1 MLAFFYKHQ
10 KKFIGLV
17 IVGVCV
23 SGIGIGWGRYPGE
36 SASNGSRKVVFSVP
50 GKKYSEREFL
60 AIKRFF
66 MNEAYPFTGNPQ
78 EWNFLNEGLL
88 TERFLTNK
96 IGEKLF
102 LKIYSQDY
110 PAFNK
115 EKRYQAYRRFDTPFI
130 SSEEVWKSSAPRLYQ
145 ALTTLQEIDNPVS
158 PEGFVARVQLFL
170 EEKKFPHYILK
181 QMLEYR
187 RQMFNLPQD
196 AALAQGKD
204 LRLFGYKNISDW
216 FGDAYVSAAV
226 EALLRFVNEQK
237 KNIAMPSLKEAR
249 QDFEDKAQQAF
260 TKLTKHAGLTL
271 SFDQFVASYFDFLG
285 VSESEFFN
293 MYREI
298 LLCKRAFLQLEGS
311 VTFDYRPLQ
320 EFFSMGKDSTSVE
333 MVKLPREYQF
343 KNREDLEAFETYIS
357 LVGVPVKDCLDVP
370 RFTLPIKTIKAKEP
384 RLVGRRFLVSY
395 KSIHLQDL
403 ETKVPMVEV
412 HQWQQNPE
420 NFQTLLQQFPKI
432 ETCNSSKDFQTLKP
446 SLLEK
451 IYSFTRKE
459 ILRAHPK
466 RILESLAQCKHESHE
481 IFLSSGKDSIL
492 EGILDGDKLAAL
504 LLDNELLEAYS
515 QDGEHYYTFV
525 VNTCF
530 EGEEVIPYREVLRKD
545 LAKALVS
552 SHKNS
557 SHIDKVISALKSH
570 YQEEE
575 NEHLWQKRLWSLV
588 KEHKEGTY
596 QAGTLSWNLEK
607 SIKIFTRG
615 DQSIPQPYSQL
626 ASMEE
631 GTLSN
636 IEFNPEEGP
645 FFYKCLSHQTCVDP
659 ASVEKLFLAKGHL
672 NEEILGNYIERFIDE
687 GVR

>member
-36 SASNGSRKVVFSVP
+36 SSRGSKKVVFSVP
-50 GKKYSEREFL
+50 GKKYSEKEFL
-60 AIKRFF
+60 AFKRFF
-66 MNEAYPFTGNPQ
+66 TNEAYPFTGNPQ

-96 IGEKLF
+96 LGEKLF
-102 LKIYSQDY
+102 LKVYSQNY
-110 PAFNK
+110 PAFKK
-115 EKRYQAYRRFDTPFI
+115 EKNYQAYRRFDTPFI

-145 ALTTLQEIDNPVS
+145 ALIALQEIHDPVS

-170 EEKKFPHYILK
+170 EEKKFPHYILR

-196 AALAQGKD
+196 PALAQGKD
-204 LRLFGYKNISDW
+204 LHLFGYRNISDW

-237 KNIAMPSLKEAR
+237 KHVAMPSLKEAQ
-249 QDFEDKAQQAF
+249 QDFQDKARQAF
-260 TKLTKHAGLTL
+260 TKLSKHAGLTL
-271 SFDQFVASYFDFLG
+271 SFDQFVASYFDFMG

-293 MYREI
+293 IYREI

-320 EFFSMGKDSTSVE
+320 EFFSMGRDSTSVE

-343 KNREDLEAFETYIS
+343 KNKEDLEAFEIYIS
-357 LVGVPVKDCLDVP
+357 LVGEPIKDCLSVP
-370 RFTLPIKTIKAKEP
+370 RYTLPIKTIKAKEP

-395 KSIHLQDL
+395 KSVKLQDL

-420 NFQTLLQQFPKI
+420 NFQVLLQQFPKI
-432 ETCNSSKDFQTLKP
+432 ETCSSSKDFQTLKP
-446 SLLEK
+446 SLVEK

-459 ILRAHPK
+459 ILRSSPK
-466 RILESLAQCKHESHE
+466 RIMEGLAQCEQKNHEV
-481 IFLSSGKDSIL
+481 FLSSGKDSVL
-492 EGILDGDKLAAL
+492 EGILDGNELAKL
-504 LLDNELLEAYS
+504 LLDNEVVEAYS

-525 VNTCF
+525 VDTCF
-530 EGEEVIPYREVLRKD
+530 EGEEVISYREVLRKG

-552 SHKNS
+552 SHKHI
-557 SHIDKVISALKSH
+557 SHIDRVVAALKSR

-575 NEHLWQKRLWSLV
+575 NSNLWQKRLWSLIE
-588 KEHKEGTY
+588 EHRKGTY
-596 QAGTLSWNLEK
+596 QPGTLSWNLEK

-615 DQSIPQPYSQL
+615 DQNIPQPYPVL

-631 GTLSN
+631 GALSSV
-636 IEFNPEEGP
+636 EFNSDEGP
-645 FFYKCLSHQTCVDP
+645 FFYKCLSHQRCVEP
-659 ASVEKLFLAKGHL
+659 ASVEKLFLTKNHL
-672 NEEILGNYIERFIDE
+672 NEEILGSYIEHFIDE

>member
-1 MLAFFYKHQ
+1 M
-10 KKFIGLV
+10 GLV
-17 IVGVCV
+17 IVGVCI
-23 SGIGIGWGRYPGE
+23 SGIGVGWGRYPGE
-36 SASNGSRKVVFSVP
+36 ATRKGANKVVFSVP
-50 GKKYSEREFL
+50 GKRYSEREFL

-66 MNEAYPFTGNPQ
+66 VNEAYPFTGNPT

-102 LKIYSQDY
+102 LKVYSQDY
-110 PAFNK
+110 PAFKK
-115 EKRYQAYRRFDTPFI
+115 EKRYQPYRRFDSPFI

-145 ALTTLQEIDNPVS
+145 ALTTLQEIENPVS

-196 AALAQGKD
+196 AVLAQGKD
-204 LRLFGYKNISDW
+204 LRLFGYRNISDW
-216 FGDAYVSAAV
+216 FGEAYVSAAV

-249 QDFEDKAQQAF
+249 QDFQDKAQQAF
-260 TKLTKHAGLTL
+260 TKLSKHAGLAL
-271 SFDQFVASYFDFLG
+271 SFDEFVASYFDFLG
-285 VSESEFFN
+285 VSEPEFFN

-298 LLCKRAFLQLEGS
+298 LLCKRAFLHLEGS

-343 KNREDLEAFETYIS
+343 KSKDDLEAFETYIS
-357 LVGVPVKDCLDVP
+357 LVGVPVQNCLDVP
-370 RFTLPIKTIKAKEP
+370 RFVLPIKTIKAKEP

-395 KSIHLQDL
+395 KSIKLGDL

-420 NFQTLLQQFPKI
+420 NFQVLLQQFPKI
-432 ETCNSSKDFQTLKP
+432 ETCNSSKDFQSLKP
-446 SLLEK
+446 SLIEK
-451 IYSFTRKE
+451 IHSFTRKE
-459 ILRAHPK
+459 ILRAHPE
-466 RILESLAQCKHESHE
+466 RILEGLAQSKHESHE
-481 IFLSSGKDSIL
+481 VFLSSGKDSIL
-492 EGILDGDKLAAL
+492 EGILDGNELAML
-504 LLDNELLEAYS
+504 LLENESLEAYS
-515 QDGEHYYTFV
+515 QDGEHYYSFIV
-525 VNTCF
+525 DTCF
-530 EGEEVIPYREVLRKD
+530 EAEEVIPYREVLRKG
-545 LAKALVS
+545 LAKTLVS
-552 SHKNS
+552 SHRNS
-557 SHIDKVISALKSH
+557 SHMDKVVSALKSR

-575 NEHLWQKRLWSLV
+575 SANLWQKRLWSLME
-588 KEHKEGTY
+588 EHREGTY
-596 QAGTLSWNLEK
+596 QAGTLPWNFEK

-615 DQSIPQPYSQL
+615 DRSIPKPYSVL

-631 GTLSN
+631 GTLSG
-636 IEFNPEEGP
+636 IEFNSEEGP
-645 FFYKCLSHQTCVDP
+645 FFYRCLSHQTCIDP
-659 ASVEKLFLAKGHL
+659 ASVEKLFFAKGHL
-672 NEEILGNYIERFIDE
+672 NEEILGSYIEHFIDK